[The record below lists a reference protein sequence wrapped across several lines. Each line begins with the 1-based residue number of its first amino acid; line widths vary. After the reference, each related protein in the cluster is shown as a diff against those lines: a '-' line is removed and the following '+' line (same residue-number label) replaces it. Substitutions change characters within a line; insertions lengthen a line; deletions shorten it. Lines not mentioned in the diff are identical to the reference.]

1 MNLLK
6 VKPLSTFL
14 ENLRELCK
22 NRRKVIP
29 FCAVAAKNERFCY
42 ELFALTY
49 IWWKV
54 PSKAVAYFK
63 GLLLV
68 QESQVVDLSG
78 PSGVVLIYCK
88 ALQKLNQRT
97 FHSCFLFGFFSP

>member
-42 ELFALTY
+42 ELFALT
-49 IWWKV
+49 
-54 PSKAVAYFK
+54 
-63 GLLLV
+63 
-68 QESQVVDLSG
+68 
-78 PSGVVLIYCK
+78 
-88 ALQKLNQRT
+88 
-97 FHSCFLFGFFSP
+97 